1 MEDKVSDSATAVP
14 DEWGF
19 PDPTKEIDKLVKEAI
34 NKALGGAER
43 QIQNVTS
50 AGKRQIQQY
59 VDTGKSEL
67 LQWGEGVLRET
78 RVKQEVDKILGRRA
92 QAATGPGQSGGPQ

>member
-14 DEWGF
+14 DEWGL

-43 QIQNVTS
+43 QIQNVTNS
-50 AGKRQIQQY
+50 GKRQIQQY
-59 VDTGKSEL
+59 TSTPARASYKNKFNGGKEC
-67 LQWGEGVLRET
+67 
-78 RVKQEVDKILGRRA
+78 
-92 QAATGPGQSGGPQ
+92 